1 MKSVWVFIIG
11 LAIGVLFYD
20 TMEDLCAHKIV
31 TKDECVSVKTRIGE
45 EI

>member
-20 TMEDLCAHKIV
+20 TMEERQCAHKTV
-31 TKDECVSVKTRIGE
+31 AKEEDARVRIGE